1 MPEYIAEFDMPPS
14 AAPEEF
20 NLAPFAPWGGVHS
33 RESELGQD
41 RLLIRFE
48 SETTPG
54 AVAFAIGLAQLHS
67 LALDGLHVELAEN
80 YDARSDGYTFQT
92 MTVPEAAEKLGITQQ
107 AVLHRI
113 KVGSLQARK
122 NGRDW
127 RIPKAAVAKAH

>member
-54 AVAFAIGLAQLHS
+54 AVAFAVGLAQLHS
-67 LALDGLHVELAEN
+67 RTLDGLHAEL
-80 YDARSDGYTFQT
+80 SDGYTFQT
-92 MTVPEAAEKLGITQQ
+92 MTVPEAAETLGITQQ

-127 RIPKAAVAKAH
+127 RIPRAAVAKAH

>member
-14 AAPEEF
+14 VAPEEF
-20 NLAPFAPWGGVHS
+20 DLAPFAPWGGVHS

-67 LALDGLHVELAEN
+67 LTLDGLHVELAEN
-80 YDARSDGYTFQT
+80 YQT
-92 MTVPEAAEKLGITQQ
+92 MTVPEAAETLGITQQ

-127 RIPKAAVAKAH
+127 RIPRAAVAKAH